1 MITQGRGAK
10 QERQEKPRGSLGPA
24 LVLVP
29 RKRDRPTRS
38 PSWPLG
44 KADGAGEEAGP
55 QEPTQHPAFY
65 S

>member
-1 MITQGRGAK
+1 MTQGRGAK
-10 QERQEKPRGSLGPA
+10 QERQEGPHGSLGPA

-29 RKRDRPTRS
+29 WELDRPTSS

-44 KADGAGEEAGP
+44 KAEGPGEEAGP
-55 QEPTQHPAFY
+55 QELTHHPAFY